1 MPVRD
6 KPAPFFPQIMMTIFQ
21 VQTMFKKEKKER
33 KSVIRI
39 KIQMRPVSQKMVK
52 FKPGLSQILSKVF
65 LSKDMKLELTKYCSA
80 FTPIYSN
87 DNTKCCSTQYI
98 LSKEGK
104 IQKRNKIL
112 IID

>member
-39 KIQMRPVSQKMVK
+39 NRQVGPVVK

-65 LSKDMKLELTKYCSA
+65 LSKNMQFELTKYCSA
-80 FTPIYSN
+80 FTPRYGN
-87 DNTKCCSTQYI
+87 DNTKCYPTQYI
-98 LSKEGK
+98 
-104 IQKRNKIL
+104 
-112 IID
+112 

>member
-33 KSVIRI
+33 KSLIRI
-39 KIQMRPVSQKMVK
+39 KVQVGPVPQKMVK

-65 LSKDMKLELTKYCSA
+65 LSKNMQFELSKYCSA
-80 FTPIYSN
+80 FTPRY
-87 DNTKCCSTQYI
+87 TKCYSTQYI
-98 LSKEGK
+98 LTKEGK

-112 IID
+112 IMDQR

>member
-33 KSVIRI
+33 KSLIRI
-39 KIQMRPVSQKMVK
+39 KVQVGPVPQKMVK

-65 LSKDMKLELTKYCSA
+65 LSKNMQFELSKYCSA
-80 FTPIYSN
+80 FTPRY
-87 DNTKCCSTQYI
+87 TKCYSTQYI
-98 LSKEGK
+98 LTLEGK

-112 IID
+112 IMD

>member
-52 FKPGLSQILSKVF
+52 FKPGLNQILSKVF

-80 FTPIYSN
+80 FTPR
-87 DNTKCCSTQYI
+87 TKF
-98 LSKEGK
+98 
-104 IQKRNKIL
+104 
-112 IID
+112 